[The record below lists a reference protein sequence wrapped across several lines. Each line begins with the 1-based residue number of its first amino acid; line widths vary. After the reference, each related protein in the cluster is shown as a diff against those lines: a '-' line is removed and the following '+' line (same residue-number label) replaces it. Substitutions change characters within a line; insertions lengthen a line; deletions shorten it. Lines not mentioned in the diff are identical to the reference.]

1 MTVLYSQPAS
11 ERLHPKLS
19 LHTLGVLLPIRGPS
33 LSHRNSKAKRNAL
46 LRISTT
52 AVEREQVPDTEMAD
66 SGPSGP
72 DCDGDEGYHFELQQG
87 DELTY
92 GHQQAR
98 QEHLRI
104 GPARGEAQAT
114 AVPGQ
119 APMEPGVPPLH
130 EVEAQYVTT
139 AAPMMNG
146 IMHPGPL
153 GEGFVATVAPGAAM
167 HSPTGPVE
175 WKMLEIEFS
184 HAASLTELSTASRVW
199 TLKLSKL
206 LESAPWK
213 NQLSKSK
220 QRVGGLEVVQA
231 AHNFPFQLGFRLV
244 LPDLH
249 ASGKSGGGNKLP
261 TAKYTVTSQEPVT
274 FTLRS
279 GQAIKSS
286 APVRVLIPPET
297 LERSI
302 LSSYGHREDNNEPI
316 WTPGN
321 LGRGISAHPRQP
333 DTLSMVASDHPI
345 MHQIHAEK
353 KRIHGLDFKMDAPD
367 KNGLYQVANED
378 IEHHKNLLRE
388 DWAKNIKMRDLMDLE
403 IRITRSTVEG
413 ETSGDDL
420 ETIWTNAAEMCDGM
434 DLTTKAGAKARE
446 KLVESK
452 KKYRVW
458 MTLGVE
464 YAEVY

>member
-1 MTVLYSQPAS
+1 
-11 ERLHPKLS
+11 
-19 LHTLGVLLPIRGPS
+19 
-33 LSHRNSKAKRNAL
+33 
-46 LRISTT
+46 
-52 AVEREQVPDTEMAD
+52 MATD
-66 SGPSGP
+66 SGPSGAE
-72 DCDGDEGYHFELQQG
+72 CDGDEGYYVQLDPGE
-87 DELTY
+87 ELTY
-92 GHQQAR
+92 GHQHAH
-98 QEHLRI
+98 QETLRI
-104 GPARGEAQAT
+104 GPTRGEAQAT

-119 APMEPGVPPLH
+119 APMEPGVPLLH
-130 EVEAQYVTT
+130 EVEAQYVTA

-146 IMHPGPL
+146 MHPGPL
-153 GEGFVATVAPGAAM
+153 GEGFVATVAPGATM

-184 HAASLTELSTASRVW
+184 DAASLKELSTASRVW

-206 LESAPWK
+206 LQNAPWK

-231 AHNFPFQLGFRLV
+231 AHNFPFQVGFRLV

-249 ASGKSGGGNKLP
+249 ASGKSGGGGGKKKKSGVGNKLP
-261 TAKYTVTSQEPVT
+261 TAKYTVTSEEPVT

-279 GQAIKSS
+279 GQVIKSS
-286 APVRVLIPPET
+286 APVRVLIPPDT

-302 LSSYGHREDNNEPI
+302 LSSYGYRDNNEPI
-316 WTPGN
+316 WSPSN
-321 LGRGISAHPRQP
+321 IDSGISAHPRQP
-333 DTLSMVASDHPI
+333 ATLSMVASDHPI
-345 MHQIHAEK
+345 MDQIHADK
-353 KRIHGLDFKMDAPD
+353 KAIHGPDFKMDPPD
-367 KNGLYQVANED
+367 KNGLYQVANVD
-378 IEHHKNLLRE
+378 IEHHKNVLRE

-403 IRITRSTVEG
+403 IQITRSTVEG

-434 DLTTKAGAKARE
+434 DLTSKAGTKARE